1 MQTAITATGPTLDS
15 NVDPRFGRCAYFL
28 IVDVDTMEF
37 QVIENPNGALGQG
50 AGIQSA
56 GLLAGKGVDVL
67 LTGYCG
73 PKAHEALS
81 AADVEVLLGCSGI
94 SRDALEE
101 FKAGKLKPAGESNVA
116 AHAGMAD
123 ATPSLQEQSTPS
135 EQSQT
140 SGSGITMGRGRPGGG
155 GGGKG
160 MGGGM
165 GRGMGRGRGQGRGCG
180 GAGQGRTRGNGGGT
194 E

>member
-50 AGIQSA
+50 AGIQA
-56 GLLAGKGVDVL
+56 ARLLAGKGVDFV

-81 AADVEVLLGCSGI
+81 AADIEVLLGCSGI
-94 SRDALEE
+94 VKDAVEE
-101 FKAGKLKPAGESNVA
+101 FNAGKRKPAREPNVA
-116 AHAGMAD
+116 THAGMAD
-123 ATPSLQEQSTPS
+123 ASPRFQEQPTPS
-135 EQSQT
+135 
-140 SGSGITMGRGRPGGG
+140 GRSPRAC
-155 GGGKG
+155 
-160 MGGGM
+160 
-165 GRGMGRGRGQGRGCG
+165 RRWRWWQR
-180 GAGQGRTRGNGGGT
+180 
-194 E
+194 